1 MNKRRG
7 ITNRGNDCFLN
18 STLQCLAISPFIL
31 EFIDNYT
38 NNDSK
43 IIHIINKYELGKFN
57 K

>member
-18 STLQCLAISPFIL
+18 STLQCLAVSPFIL

-43 IIHIINKYELGKFN
+43 IIHIINI
-57 K
+57 